1 MVKRWNVPQYL
12 KSTLS
17 KLKLFNLKF
26 DRALRLKKCVISIM
40 ILFLQIAGSALFL
53 NNESVYAVNGIYT
66 ASDVYVANGV
76 YTTNIYDSK
85 TEESLPIDIPDSQSL
100 YAKSAVLIDGDSGR
114 VLYAKDADN
123 AMPMASTTKIMTCI
137 LALEYGKPEDIVTVS
152 EYAASMPEV
161 SLGMQTGEQFYLE
174 DLLYSLMLESHNDTA
189 VAIAEHIAG
198 SVEAFADLM
207 NQKASAIGCVQT
219 YFITPNGL
227 DATATG
233 DDGQEKSHVTTATE
247 LALILRYCMVTSKE
261 HEAFEQITT
270 TADWSFQNIGNT
282 HVYHVSNH
290 NAYLT
295 MHDGA
300 SSGKTGFTAKA
311 GYCYVGS
318 VRSEGRLFIV
328 ALLACGWPGNK
339 SYKWHDMNVLINYG
353 TKHFHYRNIFEKMQ
367 FDDIYVRNGVYQTQK
382 LAYVSVGE
390 DFTHKSDTLN
400 LLLRDD
406 ETPEITVA
414 VAEFL
419 EAPVTKG
426 QLAGMVTYKINER
439 IVEQY
444 PIIAKF
450 DVARI
455 SFEWSFRAALTK
467 LLP

>member
-1 MVKRWNVPQYL
+1 MVKRRNVPQYL
-12 KSTLS
+12 KSTL
-17 KLKLFNLKF
+17 
-26 DRALRLKKCVISIM
+26 SIM

-53 NNESVYAVNGIYT
+53 NNESVYAVNVY
-66 ASDVYVANGV
+66 ASN
-76 YTTNIYDSK
+76 
-85 TEESLPIDIPDSQSL
+85 TEESLPIDIPDPQNL

-137 LALEYGKPEDIVTVS
+137 LALEHGKPEDIVTVS

-161 SLGMQTGEQFYLE
+161 SLGMRTGEQFYLE

-233 DDGQEKSHVTTATE
+233 DDGQEKKHVTTATE

-353 TKHFHYRNIFEKMQ
+353 TKHFHYRKVFEKMQ

-444 PIIAKF
+444 PVIAKF

-455 SFEWSFRAALTK
+455 SFDWSFRAALTK